1 MLKVDER
8 VRAGSQPTLAEWAS
22 SALGLPEVRVQVRLR
37 GNNLYLLCEGEP
49 CPDVAIAT
57 PRFAQALA
65 AHPLELLNPPDRPRI
80 YQIFLS
86 GRETGRNRPD
96 WTVRLDPHQLDRYLK
111 PPKPPAGH
119 KPEPESPA
127 PAQPT
132 FSSALTARPLLAAD
146 APELRAF
153 DEAET
158 AAEPGEQTFYQ
169 LPSAFLELSEPE
181 PPSEENLLIQR
192 QARRG
197 NAEAIARYLSEIL
210 SNLGVA
216 VRVRVTDLQN
226 SRPPHESGREA
237 QKAEPSDEEEIAST
251 SQPPPAFK
259 ARKKR
264 LWVLCESAY
273 SPDPSLL
280 AEPIASRLRYL
291 LEKRQGESLQGFR
304 DAVIVGQV
312 SGEVK
317 PEWMLRVDLTP
328 PEKMLSAW
336 ACWGD
341 VQAIALSVERAL
353 AENEIAARAILQE
366 TTLHLFLNRKRSTTS
381 REGTLIQGAP
391 DKQLCVSTIAT
402 LLEAIAPQGIQAIAV
417 YGIDSSS
424 DRAEKNPHPLA
435 ESEETPVWIEWLSV
449 RSKKA
454 PEIQAIPTQE
464 LAKQGD
470 LAALAYL
477 LDRVINPDLNVKLA
491 TGGIRLKL
499 VRKADILHVLSEA
512 PVCPIQSKVGPP
524 IAKFLRQLQ
533 VSGIEG
539 LRAYGRRAGTRQF
552 VWRYG
557 DVVNLPPQPMP
568 MTPPEFAIAV
578 PEERDNLPQ
587 PGDLVFR
594 PDLKPDESPGA
605 LTQLLGAVGAG
616 VQEILL
622 RSQLFAPSNSLSH
635 SGTPQGAWIAAIWG
649 TLGVLLTVQ
658 ADWLIGGQLRQA
670 QMPSGSEAELSLD
683 SQETNLFSSSDAASP
698 ATVSVPLPQLSLQRS
713 KTDDGSVFN
722 ASGFTQSEGKLTI
735 TAQCKASGGELDP
748 ERCLLQTSNY
758 PSFNSRQLDEQL
770 QVYQRYL
777 AEVGTPDILIVGS
790 SRALRGIDPLALEKA
805 LAQQGY
811 PGLKVFNFGINGAT
825 AQVADMLVREIL
837 QPEQLPRM
845 ILWADGARALN
856 GGRQDIT
863 YNALAASAG
872 YKQLAAGKHPVVTPR
887 ANQSNPSEGSPE
899 KSAAAPLTADKIW
912 ASNYQEIAGLLN
924 QKLGDLS
931 ASYQHRDRLKAL
943 LQQQFSATLD
953 KQPFSLDRQTATEA
967 TGNQPSPAET
977 EAQTASSGSVDRN
990 GFLALPVR
998 FNPSVYYNRHAR
1010 VPGTY
1015 DADYESFELAGRQ
1028 TTALKTFMEFA
1039 RGRDIPVIF
1048 INLPLTDDYLDLAR
1062 KNFEQQFRQHMQR
1075 LALEEEFVFRDLSE
1089 IWPTQNEFFSD
1100 PSHLNRYGAYEVSQR
1115 LAADPMIPWPTANKE
1130 VNSENWQVR
1139 SEN

>member
-65 AHPLELLNPPDRPRI
+65 AHPLEILNPPNQPRI

-86 GRETGRNRPD
+86 GRESGRNRPD
-96 WTVRLDPHQLDRYLK
+96 WTVRLDPDRLDRYLK
-111 PPKPPAGH
+111 PEKTSTTPQ
-119 KPEPESPA
+119 PEPESAA

-132 FSSALTARPLLAAD
+132 FSSALTARPSLAAD
-146 APELRAF
+146 LRAF
-153 DEAET
+153 DEAVSAT
-158 AAEPGEQTFYQ
+158 EQGAPAFYQ

-181 PPSEENLLIQR
+181 PPSEESLVIQR

-197 NAEAIARYLSEIL
+197 NPEAIARYLSEIL
-210 SNLGVA
+210 SSLGVA

-226 SRPPHESGREA
+226 SRLPHESDLEA
-237 QKAEPSDEEEIAST
+237 QKAEPSDEEEISSERNPLP
-251 SQPPPAFK
+251 SQSK
-259 ARKKR
+259 TARKKR

-273 SPDPSLL
+273 SPDSSLL

-353 AENEIAARAILQE
+353 AEHSVAARAILQE
-366 TTLHLFLNRKRSTTS
+366 TTLHLFLNRKRSAS
-381 REGTLIQGAP
+381 PKEGTLMQGAP
-391 DKQLCVSTIAT
+391 DKRHCISAIAA
-402 LLEAIAPQGIQAIAV
+402 LLEAIAPQGIQAVAV
-417 YGIDSSS
+417 YGIDSEEG
-424 DRAEKNPHPLA
+424 RGEKNPNLSP

-454 PEIQAIPTQE
+454 PELQAIATQE
-464 LAKQGD
+464 LAKQGN
-470 LAALAYL
+470 LEALAYL
-477 LDRVINPDLNVKLA
+477 LDRVINPDLSVKLA
-491 TGGIRLKL
+491 TGGIRLKV
-499 VRKADILHVLSEA
+499 VRKKDILHVLSEA
-512 PVCPIQSKVGPP
+512 PVCPVQSKVGPP

-539 LRAYGRRAGTRQF
+539 LRAYGRRAGTKQF
-552 VWRYG
+552 AWRYG
-557 DVVNLPPQPMP
+557 DIVNLPPQPMP
-568 MTPPEFAIAV
+568 MTPPEFAISV

-587 PGDLVFR
+587 PGDLVLR
-594 PDLKPDESPGA
+594 PDFKPDEPPGA
-605 LTQLLGAVGAG
+605 LTQLVGALGSG

-622 RSQLFAPSNSLSH
+622 RSQLFAPSNPIANA
-635 SGTPQGAWIAAIWG
+635 GTPQAAWIAAIWG
-649 TLGVLLTVQ
+649 TLGILLTVQ
-658 ADWLIGGQLRQA
+658 ADWLIGQQLRQVNIA
-670 QMPSGSEAELSLD
+670 SGSEAELSLD
-683 SQETNLFSSSDAASP
+683 SQETNIFSSSTPQTP

-713 KTDDGSVFN
+713 KIDDSSVFN
-722 ASGFTQSEGKLTI
+722 ASGFTQSGGKLTI
-735 TAQCKASGGELDP
+735 TARCRASGGELDP
-748 ERCLLQTSNY
+748 ERCQLQTSNY

-770 QVYQRYL
+770 QVYQQYL

-790 SRALRGIDPLALEKA
+790 SRALRGIDPLTLQKA
-805 LAQQGY
+805 LAEQGY

-825 AQVADMLVREIL
+825 AQVADMVVRQIL

-845 ILWADGARALN
+845 ILWADGARAMN
-856 GGRQDIT
+856 GGRQDVT
-863 YNALAASAG
+863 YNAIAASAG
-872 YKQLAAGKHPVVTPR
+872 YKQLAAGKFPVVTPGTDK
-887 ANQSNPSEGSPE
+887 SNPSSGSPD
-899 KSAAAPLTADKIW
+899 KPSAAPLTADKIW
-912 ASNYQEIAGLLN
+912 ASNYQEIGQALN
-924 QKLGDLS
+924 DKLALLS
-931 ASYQHRDRLKAL
+931 ASYQQRDRLKAL

-953 KQPFSLDRQTATEA
+953 TQLFSLNSQSAPKA
-967 TGNQPSPAET
+967 NSNKPAQAET
-977 EAQTASSGSVDRN
+977 ADRTASVGSVDSN
-990 GFLALPVR
+990 GFLALPMR
-998 FNPSVYYNRHAR
+998 FNPSIYYKRHAR

-1015 DADYESFELAGRQ
+1015 DADYESFALPGRQ
-1028 TTALKTFMEFA
+1028 TTALKTFMQFA
-1039 RGRDIPVIF
+1039 RGRGIPVIF
-1048 INLPLTDDYLDLAR
+1048 INLPLTDDYLDPAR
-1062 KNFEQQFRQHMQR
+1062 KNFEQQFRQHMLR
-1075 LALEEEFVFRDLSE
+1075 LAIEEEFVFRDLSE
-1089 IWPTQNEFFSD
+1089 IWPSQNEFFSD
-1100 PSHLNRYGAYEVSQR
+1100 PSHLNRYGAYEVSVR

-1130 VNSENWQVR
+1130 VKSEKLQVR
-1139 SEN
+1139 SEK